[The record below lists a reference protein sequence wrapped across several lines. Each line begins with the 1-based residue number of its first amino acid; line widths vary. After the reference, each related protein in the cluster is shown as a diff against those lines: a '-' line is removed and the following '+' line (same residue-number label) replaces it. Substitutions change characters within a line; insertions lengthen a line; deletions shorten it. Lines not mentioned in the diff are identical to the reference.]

1 VARQGDEE
9 DRRAFRQIFAETGH
23 RTLNA
28 LLIVS
33 GGAAVSFMTFLG
45 TAMAQPGVPIEG
57 LLSAMQM
64 FVASVAGAVL
74 AHGFTYGSHMSFH
87 FDRRLLGNW
96 LMALAMG
103 AGLACVVLF
112 VLGSL
117 AAMSAFGAMR
127 ATS

>member
-1 VARQGDEE
+1 VARQGDEG

-45 TAMAQPGVPIEG
+45 TAMTQPGVPVEG
-57 LLSAMQM
+57 LLSAMQL

-87 FDRRLLGNW
+87 FDRRSLGKW
-96 LMALAMG
+96 LMGFAMG
-103 AGLACVVLF
+103 AGLACIVLF

-127 ATS
+127 ATA